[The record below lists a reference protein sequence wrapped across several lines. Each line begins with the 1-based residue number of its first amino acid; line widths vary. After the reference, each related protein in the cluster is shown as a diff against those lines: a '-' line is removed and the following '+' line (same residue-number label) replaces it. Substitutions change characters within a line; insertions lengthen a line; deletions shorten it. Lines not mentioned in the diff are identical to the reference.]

1 MLRRLHIRNFAIIDQ
16 LEIEFDRG
24 LSILSGETG
33 AGKSILIDALGL
45 VLGDRA
51 DKAFVSESAK
61 QAEITAEFEAVDR
74 RAVTA
79 WLDDQAIEAG
89 DEIIVRR
96 VIGRDGRSRALV
108 NGVSVAIQNLRA
120 LGEALIEIHGQHA
133 HQLLTRPTTQREIVD
148 RFGVAN
154 KSLQKVSDCFA
165 TWQVAEKTYTDL
177 KTAAADRDNRL
188 EYLRFQLDEFER
200 HAESLTDFQAL
211 QSERDRLRH
220 ADRLQAAADAA
231 AAAVYDDETANA
243 QSLVASATSAL
254 AGLSEYADEVADIE
268 QLLSEAEA
276 SLQEAGFS
284 LQRFAEGLSSDP
296 TRQLKL
302 DDTLAAITELAR
314 KHRCEVPELSGLAEK
329 FSEEANQLDALDV
342 ELEALAETRNKALK
356 SYQKAARALSRERQ
370 AAAAQLEPEVTA
382 AMQELGMV
390 GGRLAIEI
398 KSDEQHFAANG
409 MDSILFLVSAN
420 AGREPQPLGK
430 VASGG
435 ELSRISLAVQV
446 ITADVTSTPTM
457 VFDEVDA
464 GIGGG
469 VAEIVG
475 ARLREIGTDRQ
486 VLCVTHLPQ
495 VASQGHQHFQIS
507 KISDGKSTHTQIRE
521 LSMKARI
528 DEIARMLGGVDITAK
543 SRAHA
548 KEMLDGASRLSR
560 SA

>member
-329 FSEEANQLDALDV
+329 FSEEANQLGALDV

-356 SYQKAARALSRERQ
+356 SYKKAARALSRERQ